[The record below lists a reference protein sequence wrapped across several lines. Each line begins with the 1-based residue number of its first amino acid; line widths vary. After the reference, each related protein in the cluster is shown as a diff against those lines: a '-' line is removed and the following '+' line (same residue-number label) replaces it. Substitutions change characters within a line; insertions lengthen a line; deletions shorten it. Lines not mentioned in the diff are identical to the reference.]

1 MLQLSHISKSYVT
14 NAFTQVA
21 LDNVSLAFRDNEF
34 VSILGQSGSG
44 KTTMLNVIGGLDH
57 FDSGD
62 LLIDGIST
70 REYKDRDWDAYRN
83 NRIGFVFQ
91 SYNLIPHQT
100 ILANVELALTLSGV
114 SPAER
119 RERAHQALVDVGLG
133 DHVNKLPSQ
142 LSGGQMQRVA
152 IARALINDPE
162 ILLADEPTGALDSRT
177 SVQVM
182 DMLREVA
189 SDRLVIMVTH
199 NPELAHEYST
209 RIVELADGRIAG
221 DSDPFDPSTVPAR
234 EAKPVR
240 HTSMSFLTALSLSFN
255 NLMTKK
261 GRTLMTAFAG
271 SIGIIGIAAI
281 LALANGVNAYIQEVE
296 EDTLSVYPLQI
307 MSSGFDMTSMIVDAG
322 SQQQDDS
329 SEEDQGEG
337 ESESEPADSADK
349 STVREMR
356 VVTNMF
362 SRVGKNDLAS
372 LKTYLEEDGGGIK
385 SCVQDIEYR
394 YGVVPQIFERDTS
407 HGVHQI
413 NPDTSFQALG
423 FGGTSSSL
431 MASSSA
437 FSTNVF
443 SEAPSDRALYENQY
457 DIRAGRWPEAYDE
470 LVLVLSRRGTIS
482 DFMSYAMGLRDHHE
496 LQDMVQKFA
505 DQDEVKAPED
515 TRTFTLDQL
524 MNVTFSVIPAS
535 KMYVHEPEFNV
546 WTNKSDDEEFMKP
559 LISSAQKLRIVGVVQ
574 AKEDVDA
581 TSLSQGIYYT
591 PALTHWLMDQAD
603 SSEIV
608 KQQLANP
615 SVNVIS
621 GKTFDEEGKKDGKG
635 GGIDMSSLFKID
647 QDKMSGAFGMDP
659 SKLDMSG
666 LDLSG
671 LGGALDLSN
680 LGGGADFSGSGMPN
694 LDLQGLNMPP
704 LDASK
709 IRLDLSGLNLTDAD
723 VRSFLTPEVTN
734 VLSHAAS
741 RIDSD
746 KIFEGAEPTIDYD
759 AVQPVIGQLA
769 QGFYAYFMAHPV
781 NPQDQAAMSRLI
793 GEYFSQPSVA
803 RTVTTTLQGSVTFD
817 ERSRERIAQN
827 LLGEI
832 RNLELT
838 EQEQQTLRAQAQK
851 SFGPVL
857 NQLAAQL
864 SEQLA
869 SQISAQ
875 MSGVLGNSLGTA
887 LQSYLAQ
894 GLGSYMT
901 GMGNAL
907 QTQLGGVMEGAMTQI
922 MTNMA
927 KAVHIDEEAFANAF
941 QFNMTDK
948 ELGELLMA
956 LISSERTS
964 YDNNLTKLGYAS
976 ESKPSEIDIYPKNFE
991 YKAQVVGILD
1001 AYNDKMRAEDEG
1013 KVITYTDIVGVLM
1026 SSVTEIVNMIS
1037 YVLIA
1042 FVAISLVVSS
1052 IMIGVITYISVLER
1066 KKEIGILRSIGA
1078 SKRDVSNVFNAETVI
1093 EGLVSGVM
1101 GVGITALACI
1111 PANIIVEANFDVVG
1125 VARLPLS
1132 AALILVGVSVLL
1144 SFVAGVLPAGKAAKA
1159 DPVEALRSE

>member
-21 LDNVSLAFRDNEF
+21 LDDVSLAFRDNEF

-70 REYKDRDWDAYRN
+70 RQYKDRDWDAYRN

-133 DHVNKLPSQ
+133 DHVDKLPSQ

-182 DMLREVA
+182 NLLREVA

-199 NPELAHEYST
+199 NPELAREYST
-209 RIVELADGRIAG
+209 RIVELADGKIAG
-221 DSDPFDPSTVPAR
+221 DSDPFDPSTVPVR
-234 EAKPVR
+234 EARPVR
-240 HTSMSFLTALSLSFN
+240 YTSMSFLTALSLSFN

-307 MSSGFDMTSMIVDAG
+307 MSSGFDMTSMIVDMG
-322 SQQQDDS
+322 GQQQGDS
-329 SEEDQGEG
+329 SDGDQDEG
-337 ESESEPADSADK
+337 ESEGGATGKTDGN
-349 STVREMR
+349 TVREMR
-356 VVTNMF
+356 MVTNMF

-372 LKTYLEEDGGGIK
+372 LKTYLDEDGGGIK
-385 SCVQDIEYR
+385 GCVQDIEYR

-407 HGVHQI
+407 KGVHQI

-423 FGGTSSSL
+423 FGGGSSSL

-443 SEAPSDRALYENQY
+443 SEAPADRTLYESQY

-496 LQDMVQKFA
+496 LEDMVQKFA
-505 DQDEVKAPED
+505 DQDDVKAPVD

-524 MNVTFSVIPAS
+524 MSVTFSVVPAS

-546 WTNKSDDEEFMKP
+546 WTKKSDDEAFMKP
-559 LISSAQKLRIVGVVQ
+559 LIASAQKLRIVGVVQ

-591 PALTHWLMDQAD
+591 PELTHWLMDQAA

-608 KQQLANP
+608 KQQLASP

-621 GKTFDEEGKKDGKG
+621 GKAFDEEGKGKG
-635 GGIDMSSLFKID
+635 SGFDMSSLFNID
-647 QDKMSGAFGMDP
+647 QDKMSEAFGMDP
-659 SKLDMSG
+659 SKLDLSG

-671 LGGALDLSN
+671 LGGALDLSS
-680 LGGGADFSGSGMPN
+680 LGGAADFSGAGMPK
-694 LDLQGLNMPP
+694 LDLAGLSMPA
-704 LDASK
+704 LDTSK
-709 IRLDLSGLNLTDAD
+709 IRLDLSGVDLSGTD

-734 VLSHAAS
+734 VLSRAVA
-741 RIDSD
+741 RIQPE
-746 KIFEGAEPTIDYD
+746 KIFEGAQPTVDYD
-759 AVQPVIGQLA
+759 AIQPVIGQLA
-769 QGFYAYFMAHPV
+769 QGFYAYFIAHPV
-781 NPQDQAAMSRLI
+781 NPQDQAAVSRLV
-793 GEYFSQPSVA
+793 GEYFSQPDVARSVA
-803 RTVTTTLQGSVTFD
+803 SALQGSITFD
-817 ERSRERIAQN
+817 EQSRERISQN

-838 EQEQQTLRAQAQK
+838 EQEQQTLREQAQK
-851 SFGPVL
+851 TFGPVF
-857 NQLAAQL
+857 NQLAGQL

-875 MSGVLGNSLGTA
+875 VSGALGTSLATA

-894 GLGSYMT
+894 GLGSYMSSL
-901 GMGNAL
+901 ASEL
-907 QTQLGGVMEGAMTQI
+907 QTKLGGAMEGAMMQI

-927 KAVHIDEEAFANAF
+927 KAVHIDEEAFASAF

-948 ELGELLMA
+948 EMGELLMA
-956 LISSERTS
+956 LVSSERTS
-964 YDNNLTKLGYAS
+964 YDNNLTKLGYAD

-1093 EGLVSGVM
+1093 EGLVSGIM
-1101 GVGITALACI
+1101 GVGITALGCI

-1144 SFVAGVLPAGKAAKA
+1144 SFVAGVLPARKAAKA